1 MSQQKLSDSDEP
13 DVSRPTTLVEAI
25 ARNLE
30 EQRLTEEALR
40 QRYEREL
47 GLIKSIKRR
56 DDEIEKSLA
65 QLAKCR
71 QDLKQATKR
80 LEVLEGRYQA
90 LSSSKLGSLQRRW
103 WRFRAKGKNSKM
115 ISAEGA

>member
-1 MSQQKLSDSDEP
+1 MSQQKLPDSDESE
-13 DVSRPTTLVEAI
+13 VSRPSSLTDAI
-25 ARNLE
+25 VRSLE
-30 EQRLTEEALR
+30 EQRLLEDSLR

-47 GLIKSIKRR
+47 ALIKSIERR
-56 DDEIEKSLA
+56 DDEIEKNLA

-71 QDLKQATKR
+71 QALKQATKR